1 MKKWLLLLML
11 VATATGCDSEPACV
25 VPDGLEPD
33 WIRRLGCEGD
43 YALLS
48 DDRAD
53 AVFARTRTI
62 NWVIDR
68 EDGDRTYFIDTT
80 QWELHYY
87 FAAAYL
93 EKPGLTPVGTHAE
106 FNLLN
111 YRRENRRFLL
121 GKLVRY
127 IDQDLLTLEMS
138 AGDTANA
145 DTIVEAFDR
154 VSGALFDGDQLVYR
168 PVSADQE
175 AILEQIT
182 GRIPVVRTEEV
193 FLGQGLQP
201 LNPAVGYGTLR
212 FAKIAELAGR
222 PVLPTEIVVLD
233 RVPND
238 LAMASGVITSEL
250 QTPLSHINIL
260 SKNRGTPNMAV
271 RGAFDDE
278 TLRAFEGTLVRLE
291 VTTQDYTIAAAQPAD
306 AQAFWDSL
314 RPSEPL
320 VPALDLSVNSLVDL
334 ATVGV
339 TAASSIGA
347 KAANLAEMSRIDV
360 AGVVVRLPVTPLA
373 IPFAPFA
380 AHLTNAG
387 LWPEID
393 ALIADAPGLDPQAL
407 QERLFAL
414 RWDIY
419 RAPLDP
425 TLRDAVIA
433 EARSRWGE
441 TASIRFRSSTNAED
455 LAEFS
460 GAGLYTSARAS
471 VEEGPQA
478 IEDAIKVVWAS
489 VWSYPAFVE
498 RDFQRVD
505 HRRVHMGVLVHPSF
519 EDELANGVAMT
530 INEFNERRPAYFI
543 NTQIGDIS
551 VTNPTGQAIPEQILY
566 YTWYEDPE
574 YEVITRSS
582 LLASRPDWP
591 GGNSVLTEP
600 QLTELASFLE
610 VIHAHFNAIDDGPV
624 AVAMDVE
631 FKLGSDGLIAIKQA
645 RPLRRK

>member
-1 MKKWLLLLML
+1 MTRWLLV
-11 VATATGCDSEPACV
+11 VALALGAAACDGEPECV
-25 VPDGLEPD
+25 VPEGIEPD
-33 WIRRLGCEGD
+33 WIRRLGCERD
-43 YALLS
+43 HAILA

-53 AVFARTRTI
+53 AIFARTQTI
-62 NWVIDR
+62 NWLIDR
-68 EDGDRTYFIDTT
+68 EDGGRTYFIDTVT
-80 QWELHYY
+80 WELHYF

-93 EKPGLTPVGTHAE
+93 DKPGLSPVGTHAE

-127 IDQDLLTLEMS
+127 IDQDLSTLEMS
-138 AGDTANA
+138 AGDTASA
-145 DTIVEAFDR
+145 DMIVEAFE
-154 VSGALFDGDQLVYR
+154 SISSALYFGDELVYR

-175 AILEQIT
+175 AMLDEIAA
-182 GRIPVVRTEEV
+182 RIPVVRTEDV
-193 FLGQGLQP
+193 FLGQDLQP
-201 LNPAVGYGTLR
+201 LNAAVGYGTLR
-212 FAKIAELAGR
+212 FARVAELAGR

-238 LAMASGVITSEL
+238 IAMVSGVITEEL

-260 SKNRGTPNMAV
+260 SKNRGTPNMAL

-278 TLRAFEGTLVRLE
+278 ALRALEGQLVRLE
-291 VTTQDYTIAAAQPAD
+291 VTSQDYTIAAAEPAD

-320 VPALDLSVNSLVDL
+320 VPALDLAVTDLVDL
-334 ATVGV
+334 AAVDA

-347 KAANLAEMSRIDV
+347 KAANLAEMARIDL
-360 AGVVVRLPVTPLA
+360 AGVTVRLPATPLA
-373 IPFAPFA
+373 IPFSMFA
-380 AHLTNAG
+380 AHLSSAG
-387 LWPEID
+387 LWAEVD
-393 ALIADAPGLDPQAL
+393 ALLADAPSLGPDAL

-419 RAPLDP
+419 RAPMDP
-425 TLRDAVIA
+425 LVRDAVITA
-433 EARSRWGE
+433 VRARWGD

-460 GAGLYTSARAS
+460 GAGLYTSASAS
-471 VEEGPQA
+471 FEQGAQA
-478 IEDAIKVVWAS
+478 IENAIKVVWAS
-489 VWSYPAFVE
+489 TWTYAAFVE

-505 HRRVHMGVLVHPSF
+505 HRRVHMGVLVHPAF
-519 EDELANGVAMT
+519 EDELANGVAIT

-543 NTQIGDIS
+543 NSQIGDIS
-551 VTNPTGQAIPEQILY
+551 VTNPTGQAVPEQILY
-566 YTWYEDPE
+566 YTWYEEPE

-591 GGNSVLTEP
+591 AGMAVLTES

-610 VIHAHFNAIDDGPV
+610 VIHAHFNAIDSDPN
-624 AVAMDVE
+624 AIAMDVE
-631 FKLGSDGLIAIKQA
+631 FKLGTDGLIVIKQA